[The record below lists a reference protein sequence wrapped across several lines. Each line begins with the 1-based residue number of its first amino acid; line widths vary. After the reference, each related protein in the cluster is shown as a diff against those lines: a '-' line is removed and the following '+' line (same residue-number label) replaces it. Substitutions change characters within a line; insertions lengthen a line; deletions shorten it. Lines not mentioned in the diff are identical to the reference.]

1 MGARPRYWL
10 LGILL
15 AVLTWVALRRLVDG
29 DGELHIAQEI
39 FVDVDDDEGLLIVVW
54 VVEK

>member
-29 DGELHIAQEI
+29 DGELHIAREI